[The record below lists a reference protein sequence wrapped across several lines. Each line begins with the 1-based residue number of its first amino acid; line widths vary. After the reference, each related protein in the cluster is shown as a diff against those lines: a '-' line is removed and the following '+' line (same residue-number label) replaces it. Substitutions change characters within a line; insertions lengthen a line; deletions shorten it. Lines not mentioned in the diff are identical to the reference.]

1 MRNPKS
7 SDNLDAKNALDG
19 NAATRWST
27 GLHQVGNETFTID
40 FGAPLAVS
48 RILLLAGTP
57 GGQDP
62 NDVPNAY
69 EVRVSQDGQ
78 QWGNTIATGKGVTP
92 VAGKPGT
99 TDIMF
104 GQQVARYVRVTQ
116 TGHTGDPSNPS
127 VFGAY
132 WAICEA
138 NVYP

>member
-19 NAATRWST
+19 SAATRWST

-40 FGAPLAVS
+40 FGAPLAFS

-69 EVRVSQDGQ
+69 EVHVSQDGQ
-78 QWGNTIATGKGVTP
+78 QWGSTIATGKGMMP
-92 VAGKPGT
+92 AAGKPGT

-104 GQQVARYVRVTQ
+104 AQQVARYVRVSQ
-116 TGHTGDPSNPS
+116 TGHTGDPNNPA